1 MSIMQ
6 PQKDKVIGRMIERP
20 IYSILGC
27 VVFTVIYFAI
37 PKESVA
43 VIGMLG
49 GIMVGFSATYRWQVV
64 FNTFG
69 ALSAAVTIFGLN
81 NAILLRIIA
90 NILGALYIWFI
101 TNGYGL
107 IKNIFEKFLVIDPN
121 DTL

>member
-1 MSIMQ
+1 
-6 PQKDKVIGRMIERP
+6 
-20 IYSILGC
+20 
-27 VVFTVIYFAI
+27 
-37 PKESVA
+37 
-43 VIGMLG
+43 
-49 GIMVGFSATYRWQVV
+49 MVGFSATYRWQVV

-69 ALSAAVTIFGLN
+69 ALSAAVTIFGLS

-90 NILGALYIWFI
+90 NIFGALYIWFI